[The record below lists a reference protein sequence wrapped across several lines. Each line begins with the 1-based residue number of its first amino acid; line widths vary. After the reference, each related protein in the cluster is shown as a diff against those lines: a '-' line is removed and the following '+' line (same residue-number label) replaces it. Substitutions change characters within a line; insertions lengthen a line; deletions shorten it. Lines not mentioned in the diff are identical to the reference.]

1 MTIKEA
7 AEEYFNG
14 EIDIDVCDS
23 EIDMVVA
30 FRYTVGDNSDCREK
44 FLELLSN
51 NVRVVRYEQ
60 NESIMTCDFSGF
72 YRKYRDRL
80 NEWVDK
86 RRWFTRVFDKDKV
99 EYDIVYLTESL
110 IYDGALESD
119 YESLLKVFA

>member
-1 MTIKEA
+1 MDHQLDAGLVGNGTDF
-7 AEEYFNG
+7 AEEIYQ
-14 EIDIDVCDS
+14 
-23 EIDMVVA
+23 
-30 FRYTVGDNSDCREK
+30 VGDNSDCREK